1 MATPLNLSLVIV
13 NYNTREDLK
22 TCLNS
27 VYTSKQEAKFEVWVV
42 DNNSKDGSAELV
54 EKEFQQT
61 KLIKNKENLGF
72 AKANNQVIRKINT
85 EYVLLLNPDTIVS
98 DHVFDSTIDFLRN
111 TPEAGMVTCK
121 LVKGDGKLD
130 PACRRSFPSA
140 FDGFSR
146 AVGLSKIFPNSQLFA
161 RYNLTFL
168 HENQIN
174 KVDAING
181 AFMMVRKR
189 AIDDVGLLDEDYFMY
204 IEDLDWCFR
213 FKQKGWKI
221 YYVPTTN
228 VIHLKGQ
235 SGRKNSDGMINEFFK
250 SMEIFCRKNYL
261 PSQSKVKFM
270 WITLGI
276 KAWKQIT
283 LFRNSVRKEKRVTP

>member
-1 MATPLNLSLVIV
+1 MAEQVELAIVIV
-13 NYNTREDLK
+13 NFDTREDLRN
-22 TCLNS
+22 CLS
-27 VYTSKQEAKFEVWVV
+27 SIYGSKQNTKFEIWVV

-72 AKANNQVIRKINT
+72 AKANNQVIRKINS

-98 DHVFDSTIDFLRN
+98 NHVFDSTIDFLRN

-130 PACRRSFPSA
+130 LACRRSFPSA

-146 AVGLSKIFPNSQLFA
+146 AVGLSKMFPNSQLFA

-168 HENQIN
+168 DENQIN
-174 KVDAING
+174 EVDGING

-213 FKQKGWKI
+213 FKQKGWKV
-221 YYVPTTN
+221 YYVPNTK

-235 SGRKNSDGMINEFFK
+235 SGRKNSNGMIPEFYK
-250 SMEIFCRKNYL
+250 SMKIFCRKNYL
-261 PSQSKVKFM
+261 PHQSRFRY
-270 WITLGI
+270 WLTLLGI
-276 KAWKQIT
+276 TAWGKMT
-283 LFRNSVRKEKRVTP
+283 MLRNSLRAEKRVTP